1 MQIKATMR
9 FHLFLARMA
18 IIKQT
23 TINVD
28 EDTGTK
34 GILVHC

>member
-1 MQIKATMR
+1 
-9 FHLFLARMA
+9 MA

-34 GILVHC
+34 GILVHCWWECKPVKSLWK